1 MTDVSTRYRPSR
13 PRRSLREI
21 FARAVRHHRIESRS
35 VPRTTARPEKARGGE
50 R

>member
-1 MTDVSTRYRPSR
+1 MTDVSTRYRPRR

-21 FARAVRHHRIESRS
+21 FARAVRHHRIEARS
-35 VPRTTARPEKARGGE
+35 VPCNAERDAKPKDGE